1 MNLKNRNSQ
10 TTYEPTIEEISK
22 EIKQEKEKELTIN
35 ATEKL
40 K

>member
-1 MNLKNRNSQ
+1 MNLKSKN
-10 TTYEPTIEEISK
+10 TLATYEPTIEEISQ
-22 EIKQEKEKELTIN
+22 EIKNEKEKELTKN